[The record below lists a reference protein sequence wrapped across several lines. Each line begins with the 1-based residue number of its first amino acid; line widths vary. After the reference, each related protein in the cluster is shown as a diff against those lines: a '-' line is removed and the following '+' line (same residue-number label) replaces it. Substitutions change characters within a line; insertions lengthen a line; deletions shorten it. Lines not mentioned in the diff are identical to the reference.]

1 MRIKTKNDGRPE
13 GCEWFAYASHLGA
26 YPNCPDMNELSEIV
40 EEGLTAMGKNT
51 AIYRKHK

>member
-26 YPNCPDMNELSEIV
+26 YPNCPDMNELGDIS
-40 EEGLTAMGKNT
+40 LDSK
-51 AIYRKHK
+51 RK